1 MVILLKTLS
10 KFKIKPI
17 KKPSQ
22 YKIEMA
28 EIKDMRSELIISIKK
43 AT

>member
-1 MVILLKTLS
+1 MVMLLNIPS
-10 KFKIKPI
+10 KFKIKAI

-43 AT
+43 PT

>member
-10 KFKIKPI
+10 KFKIKAN

-28 EIKDMRSELIISIKK
+28 EIKNLRSKLIISIRK
-43 AT
+43 TT